1 MATLIDDRLTAIDV
15 AALVEPDRVH
25 RSLYTHPAIFDL
37 EMERIWGHAWIFV
50 GHESQ
55 VAEPGQYF
63 ATTIGRQP
71 VLMTRADDG
80 GIYVLYNRCAHK
92 GALLVGER
100 CGEAKELRCAYHGWR
115 FGHDGRLLGIPLEQ
129 GYDGTRFDR
138 HGPEANLTRVARA
151 DSYRGFVFA
160 SLAPDGPDLKAWLGG
175 VASSIDNMVDRAPEG
190 ALEVAGGVLRYE
202 HDCNW
207 KFFVENLND
216 MMHPM
221 VAHQSSSLTARIVAK
236 KELPA
241 NAPLPSAIEIIAPF
255 TESYSFFDDMGV
267 HAFAFGHGYSG
278 GRTSIHAKYSDVPEY
293 NRRME
298 ASYGRD
304 RVAEIMK
311 VNRHNT
317 IIYPSATIKGA
328 IQTMR
333 VVRPVAVDRT
343 IIESWT
349 FRLRGAPDELL
360 RRSILYCNLINS
372 SANLVGP
379 DDQEAYRRQQVGLSA
394 QANDWVAMHRDFGR
408 DEEIEPGHFYAKG
421 SSDMSFRN
429 QYKAWKTYMTGGG
442 RWK

>member
-1 MATLIDDRLTAIDV
+1 L
-15 AALVEPDRVH
+15 
-25 RSLYTHPAIFDL
+25 
-37 EMERIWGHAWIFV
+37 
-50 GHESQ
+50 
-55 VAEPGQYF
+55 
-63 ATTIGRQP
+63 
-71 VLMTRADDG
+71 
-80 GIYVLYNRCAHK
+80 N
-92 GALLVGER
+92 
-100 CGEAKELRCAYHGWR
+100 
-115 FGHDGRLLGIPLEQ
+115 
-129 GYDGTRFDR
+129 
-138 HGPEANLTRVARA
+138 RVARVGN
-151 DSYRGFVFA
+151 YRGFIFA
-160 SLAPDGPDLKAWLGG
+160 SLSPKGPDLATWLGG

-236 KELPA
+236 RELKA
-241 NAPLPSAIEIIAPF
+241 DAPLPAAIEIIAPF

-267 HAFAFGHGYSG
+267 HAFAHGHGYSG
-278 GRTSIHAKYSDVPEY
+278 GKTSIHAKYSGIPEY
-293 NRRME
+293 DRLME
-298 ASYGRD
+298 LAYGRE
-304 RVAEIMK
+304 RAAEIMS

-343 IIESWT
+343 IVESWT
-349 FRLRGAPDELL
+349 FRLKGAPEELL

-379 DDQEAYRRQQVGLSA
+379 DDQEAYRRQQLGLASE
-394 QANDWVAMHRDFGR
+394 ANEWVAMHRDFGR

-421 SSDMSFRN
+421 SSDLSFRN
-429 QYKAWKTYMTGGG
+429 QYRAWKEYMTPGGN
-442 RWK
+442 